1 LDFCV
6 ERLYQQ
12 GWASTY
18 QRLPSFS
25 PPTGASWCL
34 GVVGTVTSDRLV
46 RIDTAFTPLEVDMLR
61 HYSVAMLQL

>member
-46 RIDTAFTPLEVDMLR
+46 RIDTAFR
-61 HYSVAMLQL
+61 